1 MKAVLAFFT
10 IVLLLAAGTQAQ
22 ATPNPP
28 CPASDTPVAPAYGDP
43 SGPPVVQTWHDIEL
57 DGRESCLD
65 FVQGRMALV
74 VALPHR
80 FDGVISLEDI
90 AARFG
95 AISATR
101 GMLYWSTTDQRW
113 RPLIS
118 ESFAIDEPN
127 SRRPRADFSPQEIL
141 SGRTL
146 HFAQNDTRS
155 TGLNV
160 YSLSARS
167 VAPDRLVVE
176 VVNLT
181 PIRFTLA
188 TMFKRQ
194 ALRSVH
200 FIDRLE
206 KGLWGYYAITAV
218 QAGAVDGQEKSFIN
232 RANAYYRYLIGKL
245 PDSEPPLAP

>member
-1 MKAVLAFFT
+1 MTDSQPRSSSL
-10 IVLLLAAGTQAQ
+10 
-22 ATPNPP
+22 
-28 CPASDTPVAPAYGDP
+28 S
-43 SGPPVVQTWHDIEL
+43 SG
-57 DGRESCLD
+57 R
-65 FVQGRMALV
+65 
-74 VALPHR
+74 LP
-80 FDGVISLEDI
+80 
-90 AARFG
+90 
-95 AISATR
+95 
-101 GMLYWSTTDQRW
+101 WSTSGKYDCT
-113 RPLIS
+113 PIT
-118 ESFAIDEPN
+118 
-127 SRRPRADFSPQEIL
+127 SRAS
-141 SGRTL
+141 
-146 HFAQNDTRS
+146 QNDTRS